1 MTNALERVHQGD
13 LYALLSLS
21 TKEELAPLVERVLSK
36 LSNFLDSNDE
46 YKKFQP
52 DHTKYYK
59 IIGDE
64 IRLFGGNSVRNLMRR
79 GEGPPYAEIVI
90 DVCKKLDVPYQDED
104 TVKNESNLLDIFV
117 ERRWRSLSP
126 AERDQLAEAASESA
140 LGKISDAATLAKTGA
155 TFVLTRALFGPAGWA
170 SLGISLLDAAYKVT
184 VPCVLHIAYL
194 RRKVLEEG
202 RGTQP
207 SQGNAVLALAAPDT
221 SSVVEYSNSLV
232 IRGDDG
238 EPVLSL
244 ARIEEPSGGNWQE
257 IGGSGDGISRLNPL
271 LQLVPALA
279 TAKEVAGT
287 NYMEVVTNGD
297 RLLRTKDGILKA
309 ITVGP
314 DGKFS
319 GIAEVIEPSR
329 LSAIVNTSALW
340 NVASV
345 ALAQKHLAD
354 ISKKLSDIKNAVDDI
369 RRFQKDERHS
379 LLTGSIRYF
388 EQVAPSVLAGELSDR
403 VLHQIERHEGDLLRV
418 QDHLAEE
425 ILTHT
430 DGIQT
435 LKDGETFG
443 SAEITQSIE
452 SHQRVLDSLYREM
465 LLCIRARACGW
476 QLLCIFPGDEIG
488 KKHRRQDIQKALDK
502 LQETDD
508 LLTRADKLLRDKI
521 HSVSSFWNKESTVNE
536 RKLSLL
542 RSTETLLQNVTIA
555 RGEIQRDLNGADSML
570 AAMQRPVTM
579 TVRIEEGR
587 ISALRAL

>member
-1 MTNALERVHQGD
+1 MTNVLEKVHQGD
-13 LYALLSLS
+13 MYALLSLC
-21 TKEELAPLVERVLSK
+21 TKEELAPLAERVLSR
-36 LSNFLDSNDE
+36 LSNFLETDSN

-59 IIGDE
+59 VIGDE
-64 IRLFGGNSVRNLMRR
+64 IRLFGGNSLRNLLRG

-90 DVCKKLDVPYQDED
+90 DVCKKLDVPYQDGD
-104 TVKNESNLLDIFV
+104 TIQSEINLLDIFL
-117 ERRWRSLSP
+117 ERRWKSLSS
-126 AERDQLAEAASESA
+126 AERDQLAAAAGESA
-140 LGKISDAATLAKTGA
+140 LGKVSDAATLAKTSA
-155 TFVLTRALFGPAGWA
+155 IFVLTRTLSGPAGWA
-170 SLGISLLDAAYKVT
+170 ALGISLFDAAYKVT
-184 VPCVLHIAYL
+184 IPCVLHIAYL
-194 RRKVLEEG
+194 RRKVLE
-202 RGTQP
+202 RGQGAQSYP
-207 SQGNAVLALAAPDT
+207 GNAMLALTASNT
-221 SSVVEYSNSLV
+221 SKIMEHLNSLV
-232 IRGDDG
+232 IRADDG
-238 EPVLSL
+238 EPVLSF
-244 ARIEEPSGGNWQE
+244 ARIEAPRGGSWQE
-257 IGGSGDGISRLNPL
+257 ISKSGNSISRLTPL

-309 ITVGP
+309 ITVAP

-319 GIAEVIEPSR
+319 GIANVIEPSH
-329 LSAIVNTSALW
+329 LSAMVNASALW

-354 ISKKLSDIKNAVDDI
+354 ISKKLSDIKLAVDDI
-369 RRFQKDERHS
+369 RKFQKDERRS

-418 QDHLAEE
+418 QDHLLEE

-430 DGIQT
+430 DGIRN

-452 SHQRVLDSLYREM
+452 SHQSLLDSLYREM
-465 LLCIRARACGW
+465 FLCIRARACGW
-476 QLLCIFPGDEIG
+476 QLLCIFPGDGIG
-488 KKHRRQDIQKALDK
+488 KKNRRQDIQKSLDR
-502 LQETDD
+502 LTDTDD
-508 LLTRADKLLRDKI
+508 LLTSADKLLREKI
-521 HSVSSFWNKESTVNE
+521 HSVSSFWNWESTVNK

-542 RSTETLLQNVTIA
+542 RSTETLLQSVAIA
-555 RGEIQRDLNGADSML
+555 RGEIQRELDGADSML
-570 AAMQRPVTM
+570 AAMLRPVTM

-587 ISALRAL
+587 ITALRNL